1 LVEGTFSHGL
11 FCFPLTRQSK
21 DDDARIKIT
30 DFGFARRVHTPQ
42 SLTSRC
48 GTPTFVAPE
57 ILKNI
62 PHDQSADL
70 WSVGV
75 IVYLLLV
82 GYPPFMKDTQAELFQ
97 QIRSCD
103 WKFHQKDWENISK
116 EAKELIEH
124 LLVADPLQ
132 RWTAD
137 QALKCAWIQDENTDE
152 STEVDLMSSIE
163 SLRERR
169 TRLRQFANP
178 VVWNKDS
185 DSNPVDASIKM
196 HDAVG
201 EEGSTTTIGAT
212 A

>member
-1 LVEGTFSHGL
+1 
-11 FCFPLTRQSK
+11 
-21 DDDARIKIT
+21 
-30 DFGFARRVHTPQ
+30 VHTPQ

-103 WKFHQKDWENISK
+103 WKFQEKDWENVSK
-116 EAKELIEH
+116 EAKELVNN
-124 LLVADPLQ
+124 LLVADPEQ
-132 RWTAD
+132 RWTAEE
-137 QALKCAWIQDENTDE
+137 ALKCAWIQDETIE
-152 STEVDLMSSIE
+152 STDVDLMGSIE
-163 SLRERR
+163 TLRERR
-169 TRLRQFANP
+169 ARLREFATP
-178 VVWNKDS
+178 VFWQDNES
-185 DSNPVDASIKM
+185 APVDAKIKI
-196 HDAVG
+196 HDDVS
-201 EEGSTTTIGAT
+201 E
-212 A
+212 